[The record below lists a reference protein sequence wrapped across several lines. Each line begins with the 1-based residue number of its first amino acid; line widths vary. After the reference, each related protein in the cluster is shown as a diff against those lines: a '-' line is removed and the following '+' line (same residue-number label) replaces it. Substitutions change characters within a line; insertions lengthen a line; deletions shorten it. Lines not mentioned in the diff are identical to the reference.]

1 MKEWILF
8 ILFILVGAG
17 MLGAGIFYWRK
28 EKDDLDSVKIY
39 RTISIVG
46 AILVLL
52 SLVLKILI

>member
-17 MLGAGIFYWRK
+17 MFGAGIFYWRK

-46 AILVLL
+46 ALLVLL
-52 SLVLKILI
+52 SLVLKFLI

>member
-1 MKEWILF
+1 
-8 ILFILVGAG
+8 

-46 AILVLL
+46 ALLVLL
-52 SLVLKILI
+52 SLVLKFLI

>member
-28 EKDDLDSVKIY
+28 EKDDLDSVNIY

-46 AILVLL
+46 A
-52 SLVLKILI
+52 